1 MITTIFGLSRE
12 PSHMPDNEQIE
23 SILNEHGYSDYKW
36 LDPYEIVVSQWVRMK
51 CEFGCPSYGKVASCP
66 PNNPSVDECRRFF
79 SEYTR
84 AILFH
89 FPKNAPDKVE
99 RKTWS
104 ARTNLKLVKLERDIF
119 LAGHPK
125 AFLLFMDSC
134 EICTEC
140 VPDRA
145 NCKEPKLSRPSP
157 EGMAV
162 DVFTTVRKLG
172 YPIEVLTDPTQQ
184 MDRYAFLLVD

>member
-1 MITTIFGLSRE
+1 MLNDQHIETILRL
-12 PSHMPDNEQIE
+12 H
-23 SILNEHGYSDYKW
+23 DYDDFKW
-36 LDPYEIVVSQWVRMK
+36 IDPHEIVVSQWVRMK
-51 CEFGCPSYGKVASCP
+51 CEFGCPSYGKAASCP
-66 PNNPSVDECRRFF
+66 PNNPSVEECQRFF

-84 AILFH
+84 AILLH
-89 FPKNAPDKVE
+89 FQKIAPEKVE
-99 RKTWS
+99 RKAWS

-134 EICTEC
+134 EICAEC

-172 YPIEVLTDPTQQ
+172 YSIDVLTDTQQ
-184 MDRYAFLLVD
+184 TMNRFAFLLVD

>member
-1 MITTIFGLSRE
+1 MT
-12 PSHMPDNEQIE
+12 HDNQIE
-23 SILNEHGYSDYKW
+23 SLVHERGFDDFKW
-36 LDPYEIVVSQWVRMK
+36 FDPQQIVVSQWVRMK

-66 PNNPSVDECRRFF
+66 PNNPSVEECRHFF
-79 SEYTR
+79 SEYNR

-89 FPKNAPDKVE
+89 FQKVAPDKVE
-99 RKTWS
+99 RKAWS

-134 EICTEC
+134 EICAEC

-157 EGMAV
+157 EGIAV

-172 YPIEVLTDPTQQ
+172 YPIDVLTDTTQT
-184 MDRYAFLLVD
+184 MNRYAFLLVD